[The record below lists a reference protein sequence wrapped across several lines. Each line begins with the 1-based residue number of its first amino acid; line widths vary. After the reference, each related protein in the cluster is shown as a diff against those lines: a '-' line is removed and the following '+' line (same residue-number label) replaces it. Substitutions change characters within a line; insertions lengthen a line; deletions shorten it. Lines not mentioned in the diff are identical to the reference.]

1 MSTQKNS
8 YDMVLGSALL
18 KLKAAVLGDTL
29 KRTGDYVSA
38 CLKVKVTLSVS
49 H

>member
-1 MSTQKNS
+1 
-8 YDMVLGSALL
+8 MVLGSSSLT
-18 KLKAAVLGDTL
+18 LKAAVLSDTL
-29 KRTGDYVSA
+29 KGTGDRVSA